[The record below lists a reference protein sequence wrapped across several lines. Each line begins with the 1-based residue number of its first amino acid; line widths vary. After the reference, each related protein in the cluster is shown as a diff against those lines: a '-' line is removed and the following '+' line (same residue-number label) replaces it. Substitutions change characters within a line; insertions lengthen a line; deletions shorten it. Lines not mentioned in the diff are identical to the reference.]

1 MKKNVERKRILEQ
14 LAIAFSYK
22 IEARGKAY
30 RNLMGYSNCN
40 RKKMQKCC

>member
-1 MKKNVERKRILEQ
+1 MLKEKEYVEQ

-22 IEARGKAY
+22 IEARRKAY